1 MKARTFANMVEV
13 LNDIIGEE
21 NDERD
26 GVVYESLAEDM
37 AKAAA
42 LVYDAS
48 LKAQSYAENETEKT
62 TC

>member
-13 LNDIIGEE
+13 LTDIIGEE
-21 NDERD
+21 DDDRE

-48 LKAQSYAENETEKT
+48 LKGQSYAQDETEKT